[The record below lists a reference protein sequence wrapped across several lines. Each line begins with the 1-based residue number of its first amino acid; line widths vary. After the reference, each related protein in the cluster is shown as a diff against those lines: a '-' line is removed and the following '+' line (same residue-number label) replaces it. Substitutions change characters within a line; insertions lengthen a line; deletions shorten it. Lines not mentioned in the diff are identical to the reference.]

1 MMDLT
6 YKNSFWG
13 YFKFYYRIVGA
24 RFFLYLLLSIVISI
38 MDGLGLAMFI
48 PLLQS
53 VSESGASNSSNN
65 GSLGKLHGFINMME
79 GMGLTM
85 NLTTVLMILISLFVL
100 KGIFKY
106 IQLNFY
112 ASIRQFFIKKVRY
125 KLVDDLQN
133 LSYGAFIKHDAGK
146 IQNILTG
153 EVTRL
158 FNTMTLYFN
167 SAQMFVML
175 STYIGLAFL
184 ANYQF
189 ALLVGVGAAL
199 SNSIYRK
206 IFSITKKASAELSE
220 KGSDFN
226 GFLVQSIH
234 YFKYLKSTN
243 TFSKYSGKLLRV
255 IDETEGLNKKMGN
268 MKAIAVSVKEPIIIT
283 IVALVIL
290 VQVSWMGTNLTTILA
305 SLLFFYRALT
315 FLVSL
320 QNEWHGFVE
329 NSGGMEAVSTLSNQ
343 FTKSREATG
352 IIEFTKLEKEVLFRN
367 VEFRY
372 DSKKALD
379 DITVSIPA
387 KQTIAFIGESGS
399 GKTTLA
405 NMVAGLYR
413 PQLGDILIDNV
424 PLKEYDLATYR
435 NKIGYISQESV
446 IFNDDIFNNIT
457 FWADRTPENLKRFLE
472 IVRMASLSD
481 FVNSLPDKEKT
492 KLGDNGMLISGG
504 QKQRISIARELYKN
518 SEILIFDE
526 ATSALDSETERI
538 IQENIEKLHGSYT
551 MIVIAHRLSTIKNAD
566 LIYLLDDGKISASG
580 TFDEMISKS
589 TRFKKMVMLQAV

>member
-1 MMDLT
+1 MDLS
-6 YKNSFWG
+6 YKSNFWG
-13 YFKFYYRIVGA
+13 YFNFYYRIVGG
-24 RFFLYLLLSIVISI
+24 RFFVYLLLSIVISL

-53 VSESGASNSSNN
+53 VAAGPSDSES
-65 GSLGKLHGFINMME
+65 LGQLNGFIRVME
-79 GMGLTM
+79 SMGLTM
-85 NLTTVLMILISLFVL
+85 NLQTVLMILISLFVL
-100 KGIFKY
+100 KGLFKY
-106 IQLNFY
+106 IQLNYY
-112 ASIRQFFIKKVRY
+112 ASLRQYFIKTVRY
-125 KLVDDLQN
+125 KLVDDLHH
-133 LSYGAFIKHDAGK
+133 LSYGTFIKHDAGK

-153 EVTRL
+153 EVGRL

-167 SAQMFVML
+167 SAQMTVML
-175 STYIGLAFL
+175 ATYIGLAFL

-189 ALLVGVGAAL
+189 ALLVGLGAGL
-199 SNSIYRK
+199 SNAIYRK
-206 IFSITKKASAELSE
+206 IFTITKKASAEISE

-243 TFSKYSGKLLRV
+243 TFAKYSNKLLRV
-255 IDETEGLNKKMGN
+255 IDETETLNKKMGN

-329 NSGGMEAVSTLSNQ
+329 NSGGMEAVSKLSQ
-343 FTKSREATG
+343 EFAKHREETG
-352 IIEFTKLEKEVLFRN
+352 KKVFEKLDTEVFFDA
-367 VEFRY
+367 VDFKYET
-372 DSKKALD
+372 KKALD
-379 DITVSIPA
+379 NINVRIPV

-405 NMVAGLYR
+405 NMVAGLYT
-413 PQLGDILIDNV
+413 PLSGQIMIDAK
-424 PLKEYDLATYR
+424 PLADYDLASYR

-446 IFNDDIFNNIT
+446 IFNDDIFNNVT
-457 FWADRTPENLKRFLE
+457 FWADRTPENIKRFKE
-472 IVRMASLSD
+472 IIRMASLSE
-481 FVNSLPDKEKT
+481 FVNSLPDKEET

-504 QKQRISIARELYKN
+504 QKQRISIARELYKK

-526 ATSALDSETERI
+526 ATSALDSETEKI
-538 IQENIEKLHGSYT
+538 IQENIEQLHGSYT

-566 LIYLLDDGKISASG
+566 LIYLLEDGKISASG
-580 TFDEMISKS
+580 NFDEMISKS

>member
-1 MMDLT
+1 MDLA
-6 YKNSFWG
+6 YNNSFWG
-13 YFKFYYRIVGA
+13 YFSFYYRIVGN
-24 RFFLYLLLSIVISI
+24 RFFLYLALSILISL

-53 VSESGASNSSNN
+53 VAEPGTQSGD
-65 GSLGKLHGFINMME
+65 SLGQLNYFME
-79 GMGLTM
+79 LMKSMGLTM
-85 NLTTVLMILISLFVL
+85 NVTTVLMLLISLFVL

-106 IQLNFY
+106 IQLNYY
-112 ASIRQFFIKKVRY
+112 ASLRQFFIKKVRY
-125 KLVDDLQN
+125 KLVDDLHH
-133 LSYGAFIKHDAGK
+133 LSYNAFIKHDAGK

-167 SAQMFVML
+167 SAQMAVML
-175 STYIGLAFL
+175 STYIALAFL

-189 ALLVGVGAAL
+189 AILVGVGAGL
-199 SNSIYRK
+199 SNLVYRK
-206 IFSITKKASAELSE
+206 IFRITKKASAELSE
-220 KGSDFN
+220 RGSDFN

-243 TFSKYSGKLLRV
+243 TFAKYSRKLLAV

-283 IVALVIL
+283 VVALVIL
-290 VQVSWMGTNLTTILA
+290 VQISWMGTNLSTILA
-305 SLLFFYRALT
+305 SLLFFYRALS

-329 NSGGMEAVSTLSNQ
+329 NSGGMDAVSTLSAEMSK
-343 FTKSREATG
+343 FRESNGTRV
-352 IIEFTKLEKEVLFRN
+352 FNKLHSEVVFEGVDFN
-367 VEFRY
+367 Y
-372 DSKKALD
+372 DTKKALSE
-379 DITVSIPA
+379 INVKIPV

-405 NMVAGLYR
+405 NMVAGLYT
-413 PQLGDILIDNV
+413 PLKGGIYIDKL
-424 PLKEYDLATYR
+424 PLKEYDLASYR

-457 FWADRTPENLKRFLE
+457 FWSEKTPENLKRFNE
-472 IVRMASLSD
+472 IVRMASLTE
-481 FVNSLPDKEKT
+481 FVNSLPDQENT

-518 SEILIFDE
+518 AEILIFDE

-566 LIYLLDDGKISASG
+566 LIYLLEDGKISASG
-580 TFDEMISKS
+580 NFDEMISKS

>member
-1 MMDLT
+1 MDLT

-13 YFKFYYRIVGA
+13 YFSFYYRIVGS
-24 RFFLYLLLSIVISI
+24 RFFVYLGLSIIISL

-53 VSESGASNSSNN
+53 VSNEDSAGKDGA
-65 GSLGKLHGFINMME
+65 LGQLHDFIRLME

-106 IQLNFY
+106 IQLNYY

-125 KLVDDLQN
+125 KMVSDLEH
-133 LSYGAFIKHDAGK
+133 LAYGAFIKHDAGK
-146 IQNILTG
+146 IQNTLTG
-153 EVTRL
+153 EVARL
-158 FNTMTLYFN
+158 FNTMTLYFTA
-167 SAQMFVML
+167 AQLFVML
-175 STYIGLAFL
+175 VTYIGLAFM

-189 ALLVGVGAAL
+189 ALLVVLGAAL

-206 IFSITKKASAELSE
+206 IFAITKKASADLSE

-243 TFSKYSGKLLRV
+243 TFSQYSSKLLRV
-255 IDETEGLNKKMGN
+255 IDETENLNKKMGN
-268 MKAIAVSVKEPIIIT
+268 LKAIALSIKEPIIIT
-283 IVALVIL
+283 IVVTVIMI
-290 VQVSWMGTNLTTILA
+290 QVSWMGTNLTTILA

-320 QNEWHGFVE
+320 QNDWHGFVE
-329 NSGGMEAVSTLSNQ
+329 NSGGMEAVSKLS
-343 FTKSREATG
+343 A
-352 IIEFTKLEKEVLFRN
+352 EFTEFREPTGNRIFHRLEKEVLFRN

-372 DSKKALD
+372 DNKVALD
-379 DITVSIPA
+379 NITVSVPA

-405 NMVAGLYR
+405 NMVAALYK
-413 PQLGDILIDNV
+413 PQLGDILIDDI
-424 PLKEYDLATYR
+424 PLKEYDLASYR

-457 FWADRTPENLKRFLE
+457 FWAPRTPENMKKFIE
-472 IVRMASLSD
+472 VTRMASLFD
-481 FVNSLPDKEKT
+481 FIDTLPEKELT

-526 ATSALDSETERI
+526 ATSALDSETEMI
-538 IQENIEKLHGSYT
+538 IQQNIEQLHGSYT

-566 LIYLLDDGKISASG
+566 LIYLLEDGKILASG

>member
-1 MMDLT
+1 
-6 YKNSFWG
+6 
-13 YFKFYYRIVGA
+13 
-24 RFFLYLLLSIVISI
+24 RFFIYLGLSILISL

-48 PLLQS
+48 PLLES
-53 VSESGASNSSNN
+53 VSSTGPKNSD
-65 GSLGKLHGFINMME
+65 SLGQLNGFITFME
-79 GMGLTM
+79 GIGFTM
-85 NLTTVLMILISLFVL
+85 NLQTVLGILISLFLL
-100 KGIFKY
+100 KGFFKY
-106 IQLNFY
+106 IQLNYY
-112 ASIRQFFIKKVRY
+112 ASIRQYFIKTVRY
-125 KLVDDLQN
+125 KLVDDLYH

-146 IQNILTG
+146 IQNTLTG

-167 SAQMFVML
+167 SAQMSVML
-175 STYIGLAFL
+175 ATYIGLAFL

-189 ALLVGVGAAL
+189 ALLVGIGAGL
-199 SNSIYRK
+199 SNAIYRK
-206 IFSITKKASAELSE
+206 IFNITKKASAELSE

-243 TFSKYSGKLLRV
+243 TFSKYSGKLLNV
-255 IDETEGLNKKMGN
+255 IDETEDLNKRMGN

-329 NSGGMEAVSTLSNQ
+329 NSGGMESVSKLSQ
-343 FTKSREATG
+343 EFEKYREDNGAR
-352 IIEFTKLEKEVLFRN
+352 EFVKLENEVVF
-367 VEFRY
+367 
-372 DSKKALD
+372 DSVDFKYETKKALD
-379 DITVSIPA
+379 NINIRIPL

-405 NMVAGLYR
+405 NMVAGLYTPLSGEIR
-413 PQLGDILIDNV
+413 IDNA
-424 PLKEYDLATYR
+424 PLKNYDLASYR

-457 FWADRTPENLKRFLE
+457 FWADRTPENLKRFKE
-472 IVRMASLSD
+472 IVRMASLHD
-481 FVNSLPDKEKT
+481 FVNALPEKEET

-504 QKQRISIARELYKN
+504 QK
-518 SEILIFDE
+518 
-526 ATSALDSETERI
+526 
-538 IQENIEKLHGSYT
+538 
-551 MIVIAHRLSTIKNAD
+551 
-566 LIYLLDDGKISASG
+566 
-580 TFDEMISKS
+580 
-589 TRFKKMVMLQAV
+589 